1 MAALKE
7 NFFWMKFDLL
17 IFQWKDN
24 WVYIL
29 YAYSN
34 VNNSHLQEAVLS
46 KNSQI
51 SAHREKIKTWIKDQ
65 GKFIQ
70 MLKLGMIK
78 IIWR

>member
-7 NFFWMKFDLL
+7 NFFWMKFFSERT
-17 IFQWKDN
+17 IECT
-24 WVYIL
+24 

-34 VNNSHLQEAVLS
+34 MNNSHLQEAVLS

-78 IIWR
+78 II

>member
-7 NFFWMKFDLL
+7 SFFLMKFDLF

-24 WVYIL
+24 IEWT

-34 VNNSHLQEAVLS
+34 MNYSHLQEAVLS

-70 MLKLGMIK
+70 VLKVGMIK

>member
-7 NFFWMKFDLL
+7 NFFWMKF
-17 IFQWKDN
+17 FSEST
-24 WVYIL
+24 

-34 VNNSHLQEAVLS
+34 MNNSHLQEAVLS

-78 IIWR
+78 II